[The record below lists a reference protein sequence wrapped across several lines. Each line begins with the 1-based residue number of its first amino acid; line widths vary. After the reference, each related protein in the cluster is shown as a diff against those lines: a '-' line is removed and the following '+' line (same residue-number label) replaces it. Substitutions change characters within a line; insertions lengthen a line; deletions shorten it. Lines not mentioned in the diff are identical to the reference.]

1 MNKSAAE
8 LSLANDFI
16 FGEVMRQPEN
26 VKPLLE
32 AVLEKKI
39 AEITYIEKQQDIKD
53 GFELHGVRLDISL
66 EDSERTQYAVEM
78 QTGSA
83 YDLERRIRYY
93 QSSLDRRTLEVSER
107 YRDLKSSYVIF
118 VCTEDYY
125 KRGLALY
132 KRKSVI
138 DGAEDIVYDDGSHAY
153 ILNAQFTEPNLSESA
168 LEFLRYINA
177 KKNKLSFDVSG
188 NEYLTRI
195 DRAVEDI
202 KSDDRKVERF
212 MTLAAKLED
221 VRIDARR
228 EGFEAGIEKGME
240 KGMEKG
246 RVAGRA
252 EGERSAMVGLI
263 KRLLGKHKTLEE
275 IADICGMDLDEV
287 KKIAE
292 EG

>member
-1 MNKSAAE
+1 MNKAAAE

-118 VCTEDYY
+118 VCTDDYY
-125 KRGLALY
+125 GRGLALY

-138 DGAEDIVYDDGSHAY
+138 DGAEDLAYKDGSHAY
-153 ILNAQFTEPNLSESA
+153 ILNAAFTTPNTNEPA
-168 LEFLRYINA
+168 LEFLRYVNA
-177 KKNKLSFDVSG
+177 RYRRLAIDISG
-188 NEYLTRI
+188 SDYLTQI

-202 KSDDRKVERF
+202 KSDKGKVERL
-212 MTLAAKLED
+212 MTLAAKLKDE
-221 VRIDARR
+221 RWIGRQEGAHDAHV
-228 EGFEAGIEKGME
+228 GMV
-240 KGMEKG
+240 KK
-246 RVAGRA
+246 
-252 EGERSAMVGLI
+252 
-263 KRLLGKHKTLEE
+263 LLARDMSLEE
-275 IADICGMDLDEV
+275 IADICSLDLDEV

-292 EG
+292 GE